1 MNKHAS
7 MGRRTFLAFN
17 YLFLTA
23 VAVACLFPLLN
34 VLAISFSSSDAVGS
48 GKVSLWP
55 VGFNLKSYS
64 FVLSKPEFGQ
74 AFLISLG
81 RVAVGVPLNML
92 LTILIAYPL
101 SKGIREFRFRNF
113 YAWYFVL
120 TMLFSGGLIPWYMTI
135 KMTGIIDTF
144 WALILPGAVPVFNVI
159 LLLNF
164 FKSLPDEI
172 DQAAQIDGAGRWQ
185 ALWRIAVPL
194 SAPAV
199 ATLTLFCIVTH
210 WNAWFD
216 GLILMNRPDNYPLQ
230 SYLQTVI
237 INRDLSLMTANDVLK
252 WAEVSDRTSKAAQV
266 FVAVLPVLFVYPF
279 LQKYFAEGIVMGS
292 VKG

>member
-1 MNKHAS
+1 MRQS
-7 MGRRTFLAFN
+7 SIGRRVFLIGN
-17 YLFLTA
+17 YLFLA
-23 VAVACLFPLLN
+23 AAAAACLFPMLN
-34 VLAISFSSSDAVGS
+34 VLAVSFSSSSAVSAGEV
-48 GKVSLWP
+48 KLWP
-55 VGFNLKSYS
+55 IDFTLKSYE
-64 FVLSKPEFGQ
+64 FVVGKPEFGK
-74 AFLISLG
+74 AFLISLA
-81 RVAVGVPLNML
+81 RVAAGVPLNML
-92 LTILIAYPL
+92 LTILVAYPL
-101 SKGIREFRFRNF
+101 SKGKKDFRFRNA

-144 WALILPGAVPVFNVI
+144 WALLLPGAVPIFNVI

-172 DQAAQIDGAGRWQ
+172 EEAAEMDGAGRWQ

-210 WNAWFD
+210 WNSWFE
-216 GLILMNRPDNYPLQ
+216 GLILMNTPSHYPLQ

-237 INRDLSLMTANDVLK
+237 VGRDLSLLTSADIAR
-252 WAEVSDRTSKAAQV
+252 WADISDRTSKAAQV
-266 FVAVLPVLFVYPF
+266 FVAMVPVLLVYPF

>member
-1 MNKHAS
+1 MNYAS
-7 MGRRTFLAFN
+7 GGRRVFVAFN
-17 YLFLTA
+17 YLFLAA
-23 VAVACLFPLLN
+23 VAAACLFPLIN
-34 VLAISFSSSDAVGS
+34 VLAISFSSSSAVGA
-48 GKVSLWP
+48 GMVKLWP
-55 VGFNLKSYS
+55 VDFTLKSYE
-64 FVLSKPEFGQ
+64 FVIGKPEFSK
-74 AFLISLG
+74 AFLVSLE

-92 LTILIAYPL
+92 LTILVAYPL
-101 SKGIREFRFRNF
+101 SRDRRDFRFRNA
-113 YAWYFVL
+113 YAWYFVV
-120 TMLFSGGLIPWYMTI
+120 TILFSGGLIPWFMTI
-135 KMTGIIDTF
+135 KATGIIDTF

-164 FKSLPDEI
+164 FKSLPEEI
-172 DQAAQIDGAGRWQ
+172 EEAALIDGAGRWQ

-210 WNAWFD
+210 WNSWFE
-216 GLILMNRPDNYPLQ
+216 GLMLMNSPDHYPLQ

-237 INRDLSLMTANDVLK
+237 VNRDMSLMTA
-252 WAEVSDRTSKAAQV
+252 AEVARWSEINDRTSKAAQV
-266 FVAVLPVLFVYPF
+266 FVAMVPVLLVYPF

>member
-1 MNKHAS
+1 MNYAS
-7 MGRRTFLAFN
+7 GSRRVFVAFN
-17 YLFLTA
+17 YLFLA
-23 VAVACLFPLLN
+23 VVAAACLFPLIN
-34 VLAISFSSSDAVGS
+34 VLAISFSSSSAVGA
-48 GKVSLWP
+48 GMVKLWP
-55 VGFNLKSYS
+55 VDFTLKSYE
-64 FVLSKPEFGQ
+64 FVIGKPEFSK
-74 AFLISLG
+74 AFLVSLE

-92 LTILIAYPL
+92 LTILVAYPL
-101 SKGIREFRFRNF
+101 SRDRKDFRFRNA
-113 YAWYFVL
+113 YAWYFVV
-120 TMLFSGGLIPWYMTI
+120 TILFSGGLIPWFMTI
-135 KMTGIIDTF
+135 KATGIIDTF

-164 FKSLPDEI
+164 FKSLPEEI
-172 DQAAQIDGAGRWQ
+172 EEAALIDGAGRWQ

-210 WNAWFD
+210 WNSWFE
-216 GLILMNRPDNYPLQ
+216 GLMLMNSPEHYPLQ

-237 INRDLSLMTANDVLK
+237 VNRDMTLMTA
-252 WAEVSDRTSKAAQV
+252 AEVARWSEINDRTSKAAQV
-266 FVAVLPVLFVYPF
+266 FVAMVPVLLVYPF

>member
-1 MNKHAS
+1 MNYATGS
-7 MGRRTFLAFN
+7 RRIFVAFN
-17 YLFLTA
+17 YLFLA
-23 VAVACLFPLLN
+23 VVAAACLFPLIN
-34 VLAISFSSSDAVGS
+34 VLAISFSSSSAVGA
-48 GKVSLWP
+48 GMVKLWP
-55 VGFNLKSYS
+55 VDFTLKSYE
-64 FVLSKPEFGQ
+64 FVIGKPEFSK
-74 AFLISLG
+74 AFLVSLE

-92 LTILIAYPL
+92 LTILVAYPL
-101 SKGIREFRFRNF
+101 SRDRRDFRFRNA
-113 YAWYFVL
+113 YAWYFVV
-120 TMLFSGGLIPWYMTI
+120 TILFSGGLIPWFMTI
-135 KMTGIIDTF
+135 KATGIIDTF

-164 FKSLPDEI
+164 FKSLPEEI
-172 DQAAQIDGAGRWQ
+172 EEAALIDGAGRWQ

-210 WNAWFD
+210 WNSWFE
-216 GLILMNRPDNYPLQ
+216 GLMLMNSPEHYPLQ

-237 INRDLSLMTANDVLK
+237 VNRDMTLMTT
-252 WAEVSDRTSKAAQV
+252 AEVARWSEINDRTSKAAQV
-266 FVAVLPVLFVYPF
+266 FVAMVPVLLVYPF

>member
-1 MNKHAS
+1 MNYATG
-7 MGRRTFLAFN
+7 GRRIFVACN
-17 YLFLTA
+17 YLFLA
-23 VAVACLFPLLN
+23 VVAAACLFPLIN
-34 VLAISFSSSDAVGS
+34 VLAISFSSSSAVGA
-48 GKVSLWP
+48 GMVKLWP
-55 VGFNLKSYS
+55 VEFTLKSYE
-64 FVLSKPEFGQ
+64 FVIGKPEFSR
-74 AFLISLG
+74 AFLVSLE

-92 LTILIAYPL
+92 LTILVAYPL
-101 SKGIREFRFRNF
+101 SRDRKDFRFRNA
-113 YAWYFVL
+113 YAWYFVV
-120 TMLFSGGLIPWYMTI
+120 TILFSGGLIPWFMTI
-135 KMTGIIDTF
+135 KATGIIDTF

-164 FKSLPDEI
+164 FKSLPEEI
-172 DQAAQIDGAGRWQ
+172 EEAALIDGAGRWQ

-210 WNAWFD
+210 WNSWFE
-216 GLILMNRPDNYPLQ
+216 GLMLMNSPEHYPLQ

-237 INRDLSLMTANDVLK
+237 VNRDMTLMTAADVAR
-252 WAEVSDRTSKAAQV
+252 WSEINDRTSKAAQV
-266 FVAVLPVLFVYPF
+266 FVAMVPVLLVYPF

>member
-1 MNKHAS
+1 MKYAS
-7 MGRRTFLAFN
+7 GSRRIFVACN
-17 YLFLTA
+17 YLFLA
-23 VAVACLFPLLN
+23 VVAAACLFPLIN
-34 VLAISFSSSDAVGS
+34 VLAISLSSSSAVGA
-48 GKVSLWP
+48 GTVKLWP
-55 VGFNLKSYS
+55 VEFTLKSYE
-64 FVLSKPEFGQ
+64 FVIGKPEFSR
-74 AFLISLG
+74 AFLVSLE

-92 LTILIAYPL
+92 LTILVAYPL
-101 SKGIREFRFRNF
+101 SRDRRDFRFRNA
-113 YAWYFVL
+113 YAWYFVV
-120 TMLFSGGLIPWYMTI
+120 TILFSGGLIPWFMTI
-135 KMTGIIDTF
+135 KATGIIDTF

-164 FKSLPDEI
+164 FKSLPEEI
-172 DQAAQIDGAGRWQ
+172 EEAALIDGAGRWQ

-210 WNAWFD
+210 WNSWFE
-216 GLILMNRPDNYPLQ
+216 GLMLMNSPEHYPLQ

-237 INRDLSLMTANDVLK
+237 VNRDMTLMTA
-252 WAEVSDRTSKAAQV
+252 AEVARWSEINDRTSKAAQV
-266 FVAVLPVLFVYPF
+266 FVAMVPVLLVYPF